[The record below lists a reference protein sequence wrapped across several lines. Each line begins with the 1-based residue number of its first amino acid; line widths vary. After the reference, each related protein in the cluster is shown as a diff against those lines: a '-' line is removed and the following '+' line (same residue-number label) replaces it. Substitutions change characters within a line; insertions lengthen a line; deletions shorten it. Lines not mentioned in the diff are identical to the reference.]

1 MNIEKQDNTAYILD
15 TLIEKSVVKQ
25 ETYLVTLE
33 NFFTLKKVIKYLI
46 DNYAKQLKNESQ
58 KIALDFT
65 DNGIFE
71 AKMQVAGDLIIFN
84 MHSNIFTFD
93 EKHWIWNHDYVKNNE
108 LNGYFGVINVYNFL
122 ADSFKY
128 NRLGDYGFLIARI
141 FINREG
147 YYFLEG
153 NANFGSFNE
162 DFGKNKIDIS
172 RMREMIQSIITYS
185 LEVDLVVPPMEN
197 IQIATV
203 EQMMDK
209 MNMSKVETGKPLGF
223 KSSAK

>member
-1 MNIEKQDNTAYILD
+1 MNSEKLDNTTYILE
-15 TLIEKSVVKQ
+15 TLVEKSIVKQ
-25 ETYLVTLE
+25 ETYLITLE
-33 NFFTLKKVIKYLI
+33 HFFTLKKVIKYI
-46 DNYAKQLKNESQ
+46 IENYGKQLKNVSQ

-71 AKMQVAGDLIIFN
+71 AKMQVAGDVMIFN

-93 EKHWIWNHDYVKNNE
+93 EKHWIWEHEHIKANK
-108 LNGYFGVINVYNFL
+108 LNAYCGVINIYNFI

-147 YYFLEG
+147 YYFVEG
-153 NANFGSFNE
+153 NPGYGSFND

-172 RMREMIQSIITYS
+172 RMREIIQKIIQFS
-185 LEVDLVVPPMEN
+185 LEVDLVVPPLES
-197 IQIATV
+197 IQISTV

-209 MNMSKVETGKPLGF
+209 MNMSKIETGKPLGF
-223 KSSAK
+223 KTK

>member
-1 MNIEKQDNTAYILD
+1 MNTDKMDGTTYILD

-25 ETYLVTLE
+25 ETYLITLE
-33 NFFTLKKVIKYLI
+33 HFFTIKKVIKYI
-46 DNYAKQLKNESQ
+46 IENYGKQLKNVSQ

-71 AKMQVAGDLIIFN
+71 AKMQVAGDIMIFN

-93 EKHWIWNHDYVKNNE
+93 DKHWIWKHDYVKGNK
-108 LNGYFGVINVYNFL
+108 LNGYCGVINVYNFI

-128 NRLGDYGFLIARI
+128 NRMGDYGFLIARI

-147 YYFLEG
+147 YYFIEG
-153 NANFGSFNE
+153 NPSYGSSNE

-172 RMREMIQSIITYS
+172 RMREIIQSIIQFS
-185 LEVDLVVPPMEN
+185 LEVDLVVPPLET
-197 IQIATV
+197 IQLATV

-209 MNMSKVETGKPLGF
+209 MNMSKIETGKPLGF
-223 KSSAK
+223 KS